1 MSGIARVIRQS
12 SAKSRQDE
20 LAKEVGCAPIYYRKI
35 GEARKKLKSSV
46 NIKTA
51 KINEIKKLIEGEVQK
66 LELVQSEIENFQHNL
81 SETMHTVS
89 GKKKIED
96 A

>member
-1 MSGIARVIRQS
+1 MSWLKKSVALQS
-12 SAKSRQDE
+12 IIEKLEKQE
-20 LAKEVGCAPIYYRKI
+20 
-35 GEARKKLKSSV
+35 KKLKSSV

-66 LELVQSEIENFQHNL
+66 LELVQSEIENFQRNL

-89 GKKKIED
+89 GKKTIED